1 MLRYLRIMTVR
12 RGWRG
17 GRRTTTMQDSTNVT
31 KSNSAI
37 THLAF
42 FIQLCLIVGLVNGY
56 EV

>member
-1 MLRYLRIMTVR
+1 MTVR

-31 KSNSAI
+31 TSNSAI

-42 FIQLCLIVGLVNGY
+42 FIQLCFIVGLVKGD